1 MRVTTQT
8 EYAVRALIH
17 LVGQD
22 KPISASTLAKR
33 EGLAR
38 DYVEQLMLKL
48 RRADI
53 VESYRGVQGG
63 YKLLRHPS
71 QISIGAILSAVEGRS
86 VFEAPCDQGFKGC
99 KGQNNC
105 RMNVVWDKIGI
116 RVADAFQSVTL
127 LDAWNHEVASRMT
140 RAEKDAY
147 VRDWIG
153 KSCRQ

>member
-1 MRVTTQT
+1 MRITTQT
-8 EYAVRALIH
+8 EYAVRVLIH

-22 KPISASTLAKR
+22 KPISVSTLAKR

-38 DYVEQLMLKL
+38 DYVEQIMLRL

-53 VESYRGVQGG
+53 VESFRGVQGG
-63 YKLLRHPS
+63 YKLLRKPG
-71 QISIGAILSAVEGRS
+71 QVSIGAILSAVEGRD

-105 RMNVVWDKIGI
+105 RMNAVWQKIGI

-127 LDAWNHEVASRMT
+127 LDAWNHEVASRMS

-147 VRDWIG
+147 IREWI
-153 KSCRQ
+153 KKT